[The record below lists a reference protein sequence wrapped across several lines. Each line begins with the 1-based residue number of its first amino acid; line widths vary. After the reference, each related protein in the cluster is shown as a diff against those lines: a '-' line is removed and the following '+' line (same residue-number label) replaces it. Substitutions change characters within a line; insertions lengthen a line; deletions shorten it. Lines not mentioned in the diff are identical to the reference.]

1 MTIDLSLLKPQEFTI
16 VLEPVTSFLGRENE
30 KVGSFVFSVVEAV
43 CGGNFRAWPENY
55 PHIYC
60 PPQ

>member
-1 MTIDLSLLKPQEFTI
+1 MTIDLSLLKPQEFAI

-43 CGGNFRAWPENY
+43 CVGVIFGLGP
-55 PHIYC
+55 
-60 PPQ
+60 